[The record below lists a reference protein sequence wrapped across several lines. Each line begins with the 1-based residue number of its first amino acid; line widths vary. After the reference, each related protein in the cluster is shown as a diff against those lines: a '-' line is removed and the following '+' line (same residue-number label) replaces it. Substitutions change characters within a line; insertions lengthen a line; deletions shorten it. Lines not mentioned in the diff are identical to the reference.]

1 MEEYKCKGITPT
13 FHPFPSSSPY
23 HIKAL
28 HRLEQLLNRQLGVRQ
43 KSDVVLKDKT
53 CEMTFV
59 YIISIH
65 IATLSISFMLSVW
78 KCIQFSFEDVE
89 E

>member
-28 HRLEQLLNRQLGVRQ
+28 HRLEQLLNGQLGVRQ
-43 KSDVVLKDKT
+43 KSDVALKDT
-53 CEMTFV
+53 TFV
-59 YIISIH
+59 HIISIY
-65 IATLSISFMLSVW
+65 IATISIPFMLSVW
-78 KCIQFSFEDVE
+78 KCARVSFEDVE